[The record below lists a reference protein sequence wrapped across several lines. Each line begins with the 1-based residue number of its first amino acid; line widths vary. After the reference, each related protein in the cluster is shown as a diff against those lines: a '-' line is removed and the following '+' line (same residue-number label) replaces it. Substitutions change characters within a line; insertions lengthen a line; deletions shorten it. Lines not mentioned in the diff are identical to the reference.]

1 MAQYAGGIKEMS
13 DKEIKI
19 FPTVEE
25 LNEYAANEFV
35 SLSRAAIE
43 ERGILTVALSGGSTP
58 KKLFALLASDAF
70 RPKVDWSK
78 VEIFFGDERAVSPN
92 DEESNY
98 RMANE
103 TLLSKVEIPAENVH
117 RFQTESYSKKDFIEH
132 TDGGGFG
139 RFQAETKA
147 VAEIAAKMNRQIVDV
162 FKLKPQEFPRFDL
175 VFLGM
180 GADGHTASLFPD
192 SDALGEKEKIVTEN
206 YVEKFDSFRLT
217 FTFATINNARNVIFL
232 IAGEDKA
239 KVLKE
244 ILESEKIKYPSQNI
258 QPSDGTLLFL
268 LDEKAAQSLS

>member
-1 MAQYAGGIKEMS
+1 MAQYAGGRKEMS
-13 DKEIKI
+13 DREIKI

-25 LNEYAANEFV
+25 LNEFAANEFV
-35 SLSRAAIE
+35 RLSETAIE
-43 ERGILTVALSGGSTP
+43 ERGVFTVALSGGSTP

-70 RPKVDWSK
+70 RSRIDWSK
-78 VEIFFGDERAVSPN
+78 VQIFFGDERAVSPD

-117 RFQTESYSKKDFIEH
+117 RFQTESYFKKDFIEH

-147 VAEIAAKMNRQIVDV
+147 VAEIAAKMNRQIADV
-162 FKLKPQEFPRFDL
+162 FKLEPHEFPRFDL
-175 VFLGM
+175 IFLGM

-192 SDALGEKEKIVTEN
+192 SAALGETKKIVTEN

-217 FTFATINNARNVIFL
+217 FTFPTINNARNVIFL

-239 KVLKE
+239 RVLKE
-244 ILESEKIKYPSQNI
+244 VLESETIKYPSQMI
-258 QPSDGTLLFL
+258 QPNYGNLLFL
-268 LDEKAAQSLS
+268 LDRKTVL